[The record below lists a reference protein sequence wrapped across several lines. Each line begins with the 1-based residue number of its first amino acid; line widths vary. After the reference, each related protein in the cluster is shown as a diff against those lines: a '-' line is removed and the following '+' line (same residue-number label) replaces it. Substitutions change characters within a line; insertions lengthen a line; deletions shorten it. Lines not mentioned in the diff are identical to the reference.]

1 MACSLTD
8 VLDALPQH
16 HLVEDLATIL
26 ANEAVIQLGLAVWLQ
41 RLRLTQLRVFAV
53 ECWAGDGAG
62 RGGGGGS
69 GGLGLQGR
77 LSGDIAFGSGLAL
90 DGGGAS
96 VVRRQC
102 CHARGRR
109 KVSPSSGQ
117 ALEGLAGGV

>member
-1 MACSLTD
+1 M
-8 VLDALPQH
+8 LDALPQH

-26 ANEAVIQLGLAVWLQ
+26 ADEAVVQLGLAVWLKG
-41 RLRLTQLRVFAV
+41 LRLAQLRVFTV
-53 ECWAGDGAG
+53 ECWAGHSAG

-96 VVRRQC
+96 VV
-102 CHARGRR
+102 G
-109 KVSPSSGQ
+109 
-117 ALEGLAGGV
+117 